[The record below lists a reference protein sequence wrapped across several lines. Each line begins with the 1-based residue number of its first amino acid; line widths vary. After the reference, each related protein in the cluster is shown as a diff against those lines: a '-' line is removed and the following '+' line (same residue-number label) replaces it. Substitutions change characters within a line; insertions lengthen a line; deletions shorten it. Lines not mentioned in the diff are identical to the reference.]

1 MYVAV
6 VRERDGRRYELRR
19 SVPCEAGFKAEV
31 LLDLGKDLSR
41 VVGFGPFGLSYTEDM
56 QTILDALGVDSG
68 ELDKAFEPFVPRSCR
83 PVTERGRVWKR
94 TVLTREQEYTI
105 RLLHPFD
112 RRRMAYLRSG
122 AVDLSRI
129 NEVNPKLFCVLVGK
143 SRDELE
149 QMFMR
154 MEAQLSLDEAR
165 AYVHAAF
172 NLQRYFASLT
182 ARTVPEALDPERHD
196 EAFLQEF
203 CAIHDDAS
211 FCFGLPG
218 GVHDYMRRYAWLHFD
233 FCFPGRDEFQILFER
248 FRNDFRRLPSRR
260 DAMAPER
267 IVDLFGVSLAKI
279 RSMSRRELARI
290 FRKKAMAMH
299 PDKGGDHDRFV
310 ELLEAYKRIVKTKP
324 EADY

>member
-1 MYVAV
+1 
-6 VRERDGRRYELRR
+6 
-19 SVPCEAGFKAEV
+19 
-31 LLDLGKDLSR
+31 
-41 VVGFGPFGLSYTEDM
+41 LSYIEDM
-56 QTILDALGVDSG
+56 QTILDALDVDSG
-68 ELDKAFEPFVPRSCR
+68 ELDKAFEPFAPRGCR
-83 PVTERGRVWKR
+83 PITERGRVWKR
-94 TVLTREQEYTI
+94 TVLTREQENII

-122 AVDLSRI
+122 TVDLSRI

-165 AYVHAAF
+165 TYVHAAF
-172 NLQRYFASLT
+172 NLQRHFASLA

-211 FCFGLPG
+211 FGFGLPG
-218 GVHDYMRRYAWLHFD
+218 GVHEYMRRYAWLHFD

-248 FRNDFRRLPSRR
+248 FRNDFRRLPPRR
-260 DAMAPER
+260 DAVVPER
-267 IVDLFGVSLAKI
+267 IMELFGVSLAKI

-310 ELLEAYKRIVKTKP
+310 ELLETYKRIVKTKP
-324 EADY
+324 EGDC